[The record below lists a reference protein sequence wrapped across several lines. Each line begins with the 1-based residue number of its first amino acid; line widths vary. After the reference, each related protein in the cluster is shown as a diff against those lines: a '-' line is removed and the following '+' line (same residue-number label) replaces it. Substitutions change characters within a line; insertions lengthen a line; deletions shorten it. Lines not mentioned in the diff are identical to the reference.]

1 MAPCSKYSSNN
12 VKVLSSPGAWP
23 ASIKFLFGSLCRAVS
38 LQQEGAV
45 SAGSRRGRSA
55 GASSVSAVTTRGY
68 CQSQRRKA
76 RSGKYAFASTAFL
89 GVVFPCRFLPSP
101 ALMPSG
107 AWERCAVGLG
117 YRAAASERFISFSG
131 QDRLPLSRSLPPL
144 VLLWWVYAGFP
155 AESTEEE
162 CREIAAAP

>member
-89 GVVFPCRFLPSP
+89 GVVFSCRFLPSP

-107 AWERCAVGLG
+107 GWERCAVGLG
-117 YRAAASERFISFSG
+117 YRAAASEV
-131 QDRLPLSRSLPPL
+131 LSHSQGRIAFL
-144 VLLWWVYAGFP
+144 FP
-155 AESTEEE
+155 AACPPS
-162 CREIAAAP
+162 CSFDGFMRDFLLSQQRRNAGR